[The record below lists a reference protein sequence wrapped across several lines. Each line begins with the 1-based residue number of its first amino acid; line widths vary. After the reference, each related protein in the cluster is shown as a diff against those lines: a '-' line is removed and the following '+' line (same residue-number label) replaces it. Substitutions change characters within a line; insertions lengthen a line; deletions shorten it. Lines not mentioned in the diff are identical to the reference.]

1 MRKTK
6 IVCTLGPATES
17 EEMLKKLMQ
26 AGMNVARFN
35 FSHQTHEQH
44 KQRLEFVRGIQKQ
57 LGAPLTYLLDTKGP
71 ELRLGLYKDNQ
82 KVTLKTGQDYT
93 LTTRDILGDEN
104 QVSISFKGLPGDVKP
119 GNHIL
124 IADGLIELEVKST
137 TETDILCRVNN
148 AGTLSNNKN
157 VNVPDAHVS
166 LPFISEKDRSD
177 LVFGVENGFDAV
189 ASSFT
194 RSAEDVLEMRAI
206 LDSHGG
212 TNIKI
217 IPKIENIDGVNNIDE
232 ILKVADGVMVARGDM
247 GVNIPIEE
255 IPRIQKMIIKKA
267 NALGKI
273 TITATQML
281 DSMIQNPR
289 PTRAE
294 ATDVANAIYDGT
306 GATMLSG
313 ETAAGAYPIE
323 AVTTMSRIAECT
335 EHDID
340 YKQQFIHRNLET
352 ECDVTN
358 AVAHA
363 AVSTAHDTNAKAIL
377 TVTQSG
383 HTARFISKF
392 RPACP
397 IIGCTPDE
405 QVYRQLNLSFD
416 VVPLLTKNVSDTDE
430 MIANAVQT
438 AMEADLL
445 KEGDLVVITGGIPL
459 GVPGTTNFIKVHVVG
474 DSTSFSKR

>member
-17 EEMLKKLMQ
+17 EEMLKKLML

-44 KQRLEFVRGIQKQ
+44 KQRLDFVRRIQKE
-57 LGAPLTYLLDTKGP
+57 LGVPLTYLLDTKGP

-82 KVTLKTGQDYT
+82 KVTLKTGQEYT
-93 LTTRDILGDEN
+93 LTTRDIFGDEN
-104 QVSISFKGLPGDVKP
+104 QVSISFKGLPADVKP

-124 IADGLIELEVKST
+124 IADGLVELEVKST
-137 TETDILCRVNN
+137 TDTDIVCLVKN

-166 LPFISEKDRSD
+166 LPFISEKDRAD
-177 LVFGVENGFDAV
+177 LIFGCENGMDAV
-189 ASSFT
+189 AASFT

-212 TNIKI
+212 SNIKI
-217 IPKIENIDGVNNIDE
+217 IPKIENIYGVNNIDE

-255 IPRIQKMIIKKA
+255 IPRIQKMIIRKA

-273 TITATQML
+273 SIVATQML

-323 AVTTMSRIAECT
+323 AVTTMARIAERT
-335 EHDID
+335 EADID
-340 YKQQFIHRNLET
+340 YKAAFNARPLESDT
-352 ECDVTN
+352 DVTN

-363 AVSTAHDTNAKAIL
+363 AVGTAHDTNAKAIL

-383 HTARFISKF
+383 YTARFISKF

-397 IIGCTPDE
+397 IISCTPNE
-405 QVYRQLNLSFD
+405 QVYRQLNLSSG
-416 VVPLLTKNVSDTDE
+416 VVPVLTKSASGADD
-430 MIANAVQT
+430 MIETAVQS
-438 AMEADLL
+438 AIDAGLVQKGE
-445 KEGDLVVITGGIPL
+445 LVVITGGIPL

-474 DSTSFSKR
+474 NSTSFSKE

>member
-6 IVCTLGPATES
+6 IVCTLGPATETA
-17 EEMLKKLMQ
+17 EMLKKLMT

-44 KQRLEFVRGIQKQ
+44 KQRLEFVRGIQKE
-57 LGAPLTYLLDTKGP
+57 LGTPLTYLLDTKGP
-71 ELRLGLYKDNQ
+71 ELRLGLYKDNK
-82 KVTLKTGQDYT
+82 KVSLKTGQQYV
-93 LTTRDILGDEN
+93 LTTRDILGDEE

-124 IADGLIELEVKST
+124 IADGLIEMEVLST
-137 TETDILCRVNN
+137 TDTDIVCRVNN

-166 LPFISEKDRSD
+166 LPFISDKDRSD
-177 LVFGVENGFDAV
+177 LIFGVENGFDAV
-189 ASSFT
+189 SASFT

-212 TNIKI
+212 NNIKI
-217 IPKIENIDGVNNIDE
+217 LPKIENIDGVNNIDE

-294 ATDVANAIYDGT
+294 ATDVANAIYDGS

-323 AVTTMSRIAECT
+323 AVTIMGRIAECT
-335 EHDID
+335 EKDIN
-340 YKQQFIHRNLET
+340 YKQAFVSRPLEDNH
-352 ECDVTN
+352 DVTN

-363 AVSTAHDTNAKAIL
+363 AVSTAHDIDAKAIL

-397 IIGCTPDE
+397 IIGCTPNE
-405 QVYRQLNLSFD
+405 QVYRQLSLSFD
-416 VVPLLTKNVSDTDE
+416 VVPLMTKECTDVDAT
-430 MIANAVQT
+430 ISSSVQAAVD
-438 AMEADLL
+438 AGLL
-445 KEGDLVVITGGIPL
+445 KKGDLIVVTGGIPL
-459 GVPGTTNFIKVHVVG
+459 GTPGTTNFIKVQTVG
-474 DSTSFSKR
+474 EATIFNKH

>member
-6 IVCTLGPATES
+6 IVCTLGPATET
-17 EEMLKKLMQ
+17 EVMLEKLMR

-44 KQRLEFVRGIQKQ
+44 AQRIAFVRDIQKR
-57 LGAPLTYLLDTKGP
+57 LGLPLTYLLDTKGP
-71 ELRLGLYKDNQ
+71 ELRLGLFKDNK
-82 KVTLKTGQDYT
+82 KVQLKTGQEYT
-93 LTTRDILGDEN
+93 LTSRDVLGDET
-104 QVSISFKGLPGDVKP
+104 QCSISFAGLPKDVKP

-124 IADGLIELEVKST
+124 IADGLVELEVKSAT
-137 TETDILCRVNN
+137 DTDIFCVVKNT
-148 AGTLSNNKN
+148 GMIGNNKN

-166 LPFISEKDRSD
+166 LPFISEKDRAD
-177 LVFGVENGFDAV
+177 LIFGVEQGFDAV
-189 ASSFT
+189 SASFT

-212 TNIKI
+212 QAIKI
-217 IPKIENIDGVNNIDE
+217 IPKIENYDGVNNIDE
-232 ILKVADGVMVARGDM
+232 ILKAADGVMVARGDM

-255 IPRIQKMIIKKA
+255 IPHIQKMIIRKA

-323 AVTTMSRIAECT
+323 AVDTMSRIAVRT
-335 EHDID
+335 EEDID
-340 YKQQFIHRNLET
+340 YKAAFAARGVED
-352 ECDVTN
+352 ESDVTN
-358 AVAHA
+358 AVARA
-363 AVSTAHDTNAKAIL
+363 AVSTAHDTGAAAIIS
-377 TVTQSG
+377 VTKSG
-383 HTARFISKF
+383 YTARFISKY

-397 IIGCTPDE
+397 IIACTPDE
-405 QVYRQLNLSFD
+405 QTYRQLNLYSD
-416 VVPLLTKNVSDTDE
+416 VAPVLTGEAGSGEDLFET
-430 MIANAVQT
+430 AVQ
-438 AMEADLL
+438 AAV
-445 KEGDLVVITGGIPL
+445 KAGYVKSGDLVVITGGFPV
-459 GVPGTTNFIKVHVVG
+459 GVPGTTNFVKVQIVG
-474 DSTSFSKR
+474 NSIGLGGK